1 MSLRVGLTGGI
12 GSGKTQISNELEK
25 LGIDI
30 IDTDDI
36 AREIVEPNTPTI
48 INIAKHFGQRAL
60 TDSGALNRNWMRK
73 HVFEHAGAR
82 AELERITHPV
92 IADITEQRLRESS
105 SAYCVAVIPLLF
117 ESELTHLIDHTIVI
131 LAPEEERIARVMRRS
146 QLSRADV
153 LKMITAQMS
162 DAERTAR
169 ADTVIHNDGSLD
181 KLRKATQELHVKL
194 LHLATDN

>member
-1 MSLRVGLTGGI
+1 MNLRVGLTGGI
-12 GSGKTQISNELEK
+12 GSGKTQVSNELEK

-36 AREIVEPNTPTI
+36 AREIVKPGSPTI
-48 INIAKHFGQRAL
+48 IKIAEHFGQQAL
-60 TDSGALNRNWMRK
+60 TDTGALNRNWMRK
-73 HVFEHAGAR
+73 HVFEHAEAR

-117 ESELTHLIDHTIVI
+117 ESEFTHLIDHTIVVV
-131 LAPEEERIARVMRRS
+131 APEEERIARVMRRS

-153 LKMITAQMS
+153 LKMMTAQMS

-169 ADTVIHNDGSLD
+169 ADTVIRNDGSLD
-181 KLRKATQELHVKL
+181 KLGKVTRELHVQL
-194 LHLATDN
+194 LRLAAGN